1 MNEIYMKKN
10 VGVPYT
16 AFGRTKFIA
25 HSIYLPFHA
34 TETLLYSYIHSVL
47 IIVAVIIIIIIDSN
61 RSWRK
66 MAIEWGEKRRKR
78 QGF

>member
-1 MNEIYMKKN
+1 MNKIYTKKN
-10 VGVPYT
+10 VCVPYT
-16 AFGRTKFIA
+16 AFGRIKFIA

-61 RSWRK
+61 RS
-66 MAIEWGEKRRKR
+66 
-78 QGF
+78 